1 MIELELFVSGQS
13 VNSVTMIRQVNK
25 ITELMREQ
33 NIVVDLSVVDVLD
46 HPERA
51 LDVGVML
58 TPVLIRWKPSEP
70 KMLIGLASEEEILSL
85 VNFVLY

>member
-85 VNFVLY
+85 VNLVLH

>member
-25 ITELMREQ
+25 VTELMREQ
-33 NIVVDLSVVDVLD
+33 NIVVTLSIVDVLD

-70 KMLIGLASEEEILSL
+70 KMLIGLANEEEILSL
-85 VNFVLY
+85 VNLVLH